1 VAPPPSQDKL
11 ERYKMDKMDDLFPS
25 ERPEAVLA
33 PLGSFDREPYTSH
46 PAVEI
51 RNLTFSYV
59 PGKMAPIFTN
69 LSVSIK
75 KGSRCLLIGSN
86 GAGKS
91 TLLRVLSGM
100 HMVPESEVLVFG
112 KSAFHDTFF
121 SNQNV
126 SFLGE
131 AWSRSVAY
139 VGNGVPYSADI
150 TVADMI
156 RNRQGVEA
164 RRCEYLISLLDVD
177 TTWRMHEVSDGQRK
191 RVMILLKMLRPF
203 SLLLLDEVTTHLDV
217 ISRLDFLNF
226 LKEESECRGVTIVY
240 ATHIFDGMEDWA
252 SDLIHLSHG
261 KVIKQGP
268 KSDFSALEDYKSR
281 GLSAPLLRLVTHW
294 LRAEREEEK
303 KALEAKSK
311 Q

>member
-1 VAPPPSQDKL
+1 MS
-11 ERYKMDKMDDLFPS
+11 ESLFQS
-25 ERPEAVLA
+25 ERPEGALA
-33 PLGSFDREPYTSH
+33 PLGSFDHEPYTSH
-46 PAVEI
+46 PAVEVKD
-51 RNLTFSYV
+51 LTFSYQ
-59 PGKMAPIFTN
+59 PGRVAPTFTHLN
-69 LSVSIK
+69 VQIQR
-75 KGSRCLLIGSN
+75 GSRCLLIGSN

-100 HMVPESEVLVFG
+100 HMVPEEAVLVFG
-112 KSAFHDTFF
+112 MSAFHNTFF

-156 RNRQGVEA
+156 LNRRGVEA
-164 RRCEYLISLLDVD
+164 RRCEYLIRLLDID
-177 TTWRMHEVSDGQRK
+177 TAWRMHEVSDGQRK

-203 SLLLLDEVTTHLDV
+203 ALLLLDEVTTHLDV

-226 LKEESECRGVTIVY
+226 LKEESELRGVTIVY

-252 SDLIHLSHG
+252 TDLIHLSHG
-261 KVIKQGP
+261 QVVKQGP
-268 KSDFSALEDYKSR
+268 KEHFAELADYKRR

-294 LRAEREEEK
+294 LREERDEELRERQRLADA
-303 KALEAKSK
+303 KAN
-311 Q
+311 